1 MNRFQITA
9 DVDVTLWLGVL
20 TKYKRQSSKIEYV
33 KLDELFKSENVY
45 LPTRDELK
53 IQLMKLRGNIKHEFI
68 AYLREL
74 TDESLFK
81 IDDVVVYLPLSD
93 EAFIAPFG
101 TVSMFV
107 NGTFDTVVETS
118 ASQEDVFDVV
128 ERALNMA
135 MDSENLR
142 VENLDA
148 IGMACL
154 DVRKIGN

>member
-9 DVDVTLWLGVL
+9 DVDVTLYLGVL
-20 TKYKRQSSKIEYV
+20 TKHKRQSSKIEYV

-81 IDDVVVYLPLSD
+81 IDDMVVYLPLSD
-93 EAFIAPFG
+93 EAFIAQFG
-101 TVSMFV
+101 RVSTFV
-107 NGTFDTVVETS
+107 NGTFDAVVETS
-118 ASQEDVFDVV
+118 ASQKDVFDVV

-135 MDSENLR
+135 MDSENPR

-148 IGMACL
+148 LGMACL
-154 DVRKIGN
+154 DVREIGD

>member
-9 DVDVTLWLGVL
+9 DIDVTLWLGAL
-20 TKYKRQSSKIEYV
+20 LHYKHVPNKIEYINLE
-33 KLDELFKSENVY
+33 KLFESENVY
-45 LPTRDELK
+45 FPTRDELK
-53 IQLMKLRGNIKHEFI
+53 NQLRTVTKNLEYEFL

-74 TDESLFK
+74 TDKGLFK
-81 IDDVVVYLPLSD
+81 IDNVAVCLPLSD
-93 EAFIAPFG
+93 EAFIAQFG
-101 TVSMFV
+101 RVSTFV

-148 IGMACL
+148 LSMACL
-154 DVRKIGN
+154 DIREIGD

>member
-20 TKYKRQSSKIEYV
+20 TKYRRQSNKIEYAN
-33 KLDELFKSENVY
+33 LEELFKSENAY

-53 IQLMKLRGNIKHEFI
+53 NQLTKLRGNIKNELL
-68 AYLREL
+68 AYLRKL

-81 IDDVVVYLPLSD
+81 IDNAVIYLPLSD

-101 TVSMFV
+101 TVSTFV
-107 NGTFDTVVETS
+107 NGTFDALIETD
-118 ASQEDVFDVV
+118 ATQEDVFDVV
-128 ERALNMA
+128 ESALNMA
-135 MDSENLR
+135 INSANFD

-148 IGMACL
+148 RGMACL
-154 DVRKIGN
+154 DVRKIG

>member
-1 MNRFQITA
+1 MNRFQVTA

-20 TKYKRQSSKIEYV
+20 TKYKRQSNKIEYTN
-33 KLDELFKSENVY
+33 LEELFESENVY
-45 LPTRDELK
+45 FPTRDELK
-53 IQLMKLRGNIKHEFI
+53 NQLRTVTKNLEYEFL

-74 TDESLFK
+74 TDKSLFK
-81 IDDVVVYLPLSD
+81 IDNAAVYLPLSD
-93 EAFIAPFG
+93 EAFIAQFG
-101 TVSMFV
+101 RVSTFV
-107 NGTFDTVVETS
+107 NGTFDAVVETS

>member
-1 MNRFQITA
+1 M
-9 DVDVTLWLGVL
+9 
-20 TKYKRQSSKIEYV
+20 
-33 KLDELFKSENVY
+33 KLDELFKFENVY

-74 TDESLFK
+74 TDEGLFK

-93 EAFIAPFG
+93 EAFIAQFG
-101 TVSMFV
+101 RVSTFV
-107 NGTFDTVVETS
+107 NGTFDAVVETS

-148 IGMACL
+148 LGMACL
-154 DVRKIGN
+154 DVREIGD

>member
-1 MNRFQITA
+1 MSRYQITA
-9 DVDVTLWLGVL
+9 DIDVTLWLGAL
-20 TKYKRQSSKIEYV
+20 LHYKHVPNKIEYIN
-33 KLDELFKSENVY
+33 LEELFESENVY
-45 LPTRDELK
+45 FPTRDELK
-53 IQLMKLRGNIKHEFI
+53 NQLRTVTKNLEYEFL

-74 TDESLFK
+74 TDKRLFK
-81 IDDVVVYLPLSD
+81 IDNAVVCLPLSD
-93 EAFIAPFG
+93 EAFIARFG
-101 TVSMFV
+101 RVSTFV

-148 IGMACL
+148 LGMACL
-154 DVRKIGN
+154 DVREIGD

>member
-9 DVDVTLWLGVL
+9 DVDVTLYLGVL
-20 TKYKRQSSKIEYV
+20 TKHKRQSSKIEYV

-53 IQLMKLRGNIKHEFI
+53 IQLMKLCGNIKHEFI

-107 NGTFDTVVETS
+107 NGTFDALIETD
-118 ASQEDVFDVV
+118 ATQEDVFDVV
-128 ERALNMA
+128 ESALNMA
-135 MDSENLR
+135 INSANFDT
-142 VENLDA
+142 ENLDA
-148 IGMACL
+148 RGMACL
-154 DVRKIGN
+154 DVKQVG

>member
-9 DVDVTLWLGVL
+9 DVDVTLYLGVL
-20 TKYKRQSSKIEYV
+20 TKHKRQSSKIEYV

-53 IQLMKLRGNIKHEFI
+53 NQLRTVTKNLKYEFL

-74 TDESLFK
+74 TDKSLFK
-81 IDDVVVYLPLSD
+81 IDDVALYLPLGD
-93 EAFIAPFG
+93 EAFIAQFG
-101 TVSMFV
+101 RVSTFV
-107 NGTFDTVVETS
+107 NGTFDAVVETS

-135 MDSENLR
+135 MDGENLR

-148 IGMACL
+148 VGMACL
-154 DVRKIGN
+154 DVKQVG